1 MLQKFGDF
9 TLDFKKGSIQ
19 KCKNKKKSLI
29 ILTEHWIALQVL
41 SFLQYIEDK
50 APARIQLKQQ
60 QNFTVNMCDATKRL
74 AHISPGTLS
83 ATASLSYN
91 VSLFA
96 MS

>member
-1 MLQKFGDF
+1 MA
-9 TLDFKKGSIQ
+9 TLHLTSKRAQSKSAKTKKVFDYP
-19 KCKNKKKSLI
+19 NR
-29 ILTEHWIALQVL
+29 ALNSTASAH